1 MSVQISHFTNQLP
14 QQTSA
19 FSIAYLPETQHDL
32 PLFNS
37 SNTELKTGYAQSCT
51 GVVGTPFRPVVE
63 AGFIIGWSRTITH
76 FITSCKIPTNSE
88 NKPWT
93 TISLHQ
99 PVPYNISDVMQH
111 KCWFAVSNDDKHKR
125 HQLTSLLYSF
135 DCELTCKRRST
146 SSSGSSCKTTN
157 EKIKLHKTSATA

>member
-19 FSIAYLPETQHDL
+19 FGIAYLPETHHDL

-37 SNTELKTGYAQSCT
+37 SNTMLMTGYAQSCT
-51 GVVGTPFRPVVE
+51 DVIGTPFRPVVE
-63 AGFIIGWSRTITH
+63 AGFIIGWSTTTIH
-76 FITSCKIPTNSE
+76 FNTSRKIPTNSE
-88 NKPWT
+88 SKPWT
-93 TISLHQ
+93 TIFLHQ
-99 PVPYNISDVMQH
+99 PLLYNISDIMQH
-111 KCWFAVSNDDKHKR
+111 KCWFAISNDDKHKR